1 VRERDY
7 QAQLIQR
14 IERRFPGAVVL
25 KNDTA
30 YLQGVPDLLILY
42 CEFWAMLEVKTSA
55 NAPSRPNQDYYID
68 LFHSMSFAA
77 YIWPE
82 IEEAVLSELQHTF
95 RFGR

>member
-14 IERRFPGAVVL
+14 IERMFPGSVVL

-42 CEFWAMLEVKTSA
+42 EDKWAMLEVKTSA
-55 NAPSRPNQDYYID
+55 NAPTRPNQDYYIE
-68 LFHSMSFAA
+68 LFDRMSFAA

-82 IEEAVLSELQHTF
+82 VEEDVLNELQHTF

>member
-1 VRERDY
+1 MRERDY

-14 IERRFPGAVVL
+14 IERRFPGCIVL

-30 YLQGVPDLLILY
+30 YLQGVPDLIVL
-42 CEFWAMLEVKTSA
+42 CGEFWAMLEVKLSA
-55 NAPSRPNQDYYID
+55 NAPTRPNQDYYIE
-68 LFHSMSFAA
+68 LFDKMSFAS

-82 IEEAVLSELQHTF
+82 IEEDVLNELQHTF

>member
-1 VRERDY
+1 MRERDY

-42 CEFWAMLEVKTSA
+42 ENQWAMLEVKIGA
-55 NAPSRPNQDYYID
+55 NSPTRPNQDYYIE
-68 LFHSMSFAA
+68 LFDRMSFAA

-82 IEEAVLSELQHTF
+82 VEEDVLNELQHTF